1 MKKLLA
7 MILCVMMFVSVLSN
21 VAFAEQNQPFPTSD
35 ATAKWASL
43 AAANKAVSNSKKN
56 IEYMYGAL
64 AADNAV
70 FGTVQAMD
78 GVVVDLAKGLFADLT
93 DGYSVDVRGGT
104 WYYSQDL
111 LEKNTKAYLRNILG
125 GDSASYMNDH
135 IGSYAEIKT
144 HLEMGADNKLRATN
158 YYYPFNSRIFIA
170 DDGKIYAQDVKGDWY
185 WHDGKESAAELD
197 KAKDDGKWKRV
208 DDPTVVKDVHY
219 DPVKY
224 ANNFAT
230 AVTKAMSSEKGAANL
245 SAVMYRLMQAKVASD
260 VSDKLD
266 DLADAIDVWEDGT
279 RILDQYGF
287 ADFNNRGEIS
297 LDPYALINPRNL
309 PKASANIDWL
319 TVNDG
324 TAYFV
329 PDFPGDPG

>member
-35 ATAKWASL
+35 ATAKWSSL
-43 AAANKAVSNSKKN
+43 ASANKAVSNSKKN

-70 FGTVQAMD
+70 FGTIKAMD

-93 DGYSVDVRGGT
+93 DGYSINVPGGKV
-104 WYYSQDL
+104 YFSQDL
-111 LEKNTKAYLRNILG
+111 LEKNTKAYLRNIIG
-125 GDSASYMNDH
+125 GEIANYMNDH
-135 IGSYAEIKT
+135 LGSYAEIKT
-144 HLEMGADNKLRATN
+144 HLEIGADNKLRGTSFYDAW
-158 YYYPFNSRIFIA
+158 NSRIFTS
-170 DDGKIYAQDVKGDWY
+170 DNGTIYAQNVDGDWFEY
-185 WHDGKESAAELD
+185 TGTKTAAELD
-197 KAKDDGKWKRV
+197 EGYDTNWVAIA
-208 DDPTVVKDVHY
+208 DPTVVKDVHY

-260 VSDKLD
+260 LNDKLD
-266 DLADAIDVWEDGT
+266 DLATDIANWEDGT
-279 RILDQYGF
+279 LILDQYGF
-287 ADFNNRGEIS
+287 ADFDNRGGIS
-297 LDPYALINPRNL
+297 LDPYALIDPYNL
-309 PKASANIDWL
+309 PKASAGIGWL
-319 TVNDG
+319 TVDDG
-324 TAYFV
+324 TAYYV
-329 PDFPGDPG
+329 PDFPADPW